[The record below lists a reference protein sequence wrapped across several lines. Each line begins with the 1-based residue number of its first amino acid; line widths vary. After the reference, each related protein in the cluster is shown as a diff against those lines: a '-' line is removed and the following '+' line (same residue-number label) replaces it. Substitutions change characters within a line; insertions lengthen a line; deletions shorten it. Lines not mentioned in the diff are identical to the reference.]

1 MTNQIVN
8 IVEFSILHDILDEIK
23 SIFSFKI
30 SNFSNTQ
37 DFLNHEN
44 NKDLDVSNS
53 IIISNKNSNHSLLS
67 KTIDPKNLILIENI
81 PIRIGPLI
89 DKINILL
96 IKKKYNFQSQF
107 NIKNY
112 IINLN
117 SKVISNQLNSLKL
130 TEREIDIILFLK
142 EKESPQSVNN
152 LQNEVWNYSS
162 TLETHTVETHIYRL
176 RKKLKNCF
184 NDENFISS
192 SKEGYKI

>member
-8 IVEFSILHDILDEIK
+8 IVEISTLHDILNEIK

-44 NKDLDVSNS
+44 NKDLDASNS

-89 DKINILL
+89 DKINILKSGFEDEVIRIHENL
-96 IKKKYNFQSQF
+96 KKKEISFLHSGHLGDVINALPV
-107 NIKNY
+107 IKELSKNH
-112 IINLN
+112 ICNLY
-117 SKVISNQLNSLKL
+117 
-130 TEREIDIILFLK
+130 
-142 EKESPQSVNN
+142 
-152 LQNEVWNYSS
+152 LQ
-162 TLETHTVETHIYRL
+162 T
-176 RKKLKNCF
+176 KKLLPTK
-184 NDENFISS
+184 II
-192 SKEGYKI
+192 GYKHASFLR

>member
-8 IVEFSILHDILDEIK
+8 IVEISTLHDILDEIK

-30 SNFSNTQ
+30 SNFSDTQ

-44 NKDLDVSNS
+44 NKNLDASNS
-53 IIISNKNSNHSLLS
+53 IIISNKSSNHSLLS
-67 KTIDPKNLILIENI
+67 KTIDPKNLILLENI
-81 PIRIGPLI
+81 PTRIGPLI

-112 IINLN
+112 TINLN

-142 EKESPQSVNN
+142 EK
-152 LQNEVWNYSS
+152 
-162 TLETHTVETHIYRL
+162 
-176 RKKLKNCF
+176 
-184 NDENFISS
+184 
-192 SKEGYKI
+192 